1 MMPVAILC
9 GGLGT
14 RLGDET
20 KHKPKSLVDVNV
32 KPFIVHQLEL
42 LKRNGYT
49 DIILLIAHLGYQIS
63 AALGDGSRFGVQ
75 LRYIDDGPY
84 GRLGTLA
91 AVRHALFKI
100 VVKKIFV
107 LYGDSYLD
115 CDYTAIEHA
124 FIQSGKSALRTEWK
138 GVDYGL
144 SAFVPAVFDAF
155 ESGQDLNAIHQWL
168 RIHHDLAIY
177 PMPRKW
183 LEIGSPEGLAEVRAY
198 LRASS
203 TTESGA
209 TSP

>member
-84 GRLGTLA
+84 GR
-91 AVRHALFKI
+91 
-100 VVKKIFV
+100 
-107 LYGDSYLD
+107 
-115 CDYTAIEHA
+115 AIEVTHA
-124 FIQSGKSALRTEWK
+124 MGNDSE
-138 GVDYGL
+138 
-144 SAFVPAVFDAF
+144 
-155 ESGQDLNAIHQWL
+155 
-168 RIHHDLAIY
+168 
-177 PMPRKW
+177 
-183 LEIGSPEGLAEVRAY
+183 
-198 LRASS
+198 
-203 TTESGA
+203 
-209 TSP
+209 

>member
-14 RLGDET
+14 RLGAET
-20 KHKPKSLVDVNV
+20 KDKPKSLVDVNG

-49 DIILLIAHLGYQIS
+49 DIVLLIAHLGYQIS
-63 AALGDGSRFGVQ
+63 AALGDGSRFGVS

-84 GRLGTLA
+84 GRLGTMGA
-91 AVRHALFKI
+91 IQHASCKI
-100 VVKKIFV
+100 VDPYFFT
-107 LYGDSYLD
+107 LYGDSYLE
-115 CDYTAIEHA
+115 CDYAAVEQAFCDGGAYSLVTTWNGIE
-124 FIQSGKSALRTEWK
+124 
-138 GVDYGL
+138 YGL
-144 SAFVPAVFDAF
+144 NAYSLF
-155 ESGQDLNAIHQWL
+155 SLNVLDEEVRTVVNYVML
-168 RIHHDLAIY
+168 RRF
-177 PMPRKW
+177 M
-183 LEIGSPEGLAEVRAY
+183 EIGSPEGLAEVRAY